1 MIKTECD
8 IPEQYRSGVQV
19 SNLSKNDSQAILEQ
33 WGIQR
38 TDERYVSMFLCLQRD
53 CGKCLAFYFAYATP
67 KTNSTLIKF
76 LENMATMTH
85 K

>member
-1 MIKTECD
+1 MLKTECSVD
-8 IPEQYRSGVQV
+8 EQYRNAVQLT
-19 SNLSKNDSQAILEQ
+19 NLPQNDTVAMLEQ